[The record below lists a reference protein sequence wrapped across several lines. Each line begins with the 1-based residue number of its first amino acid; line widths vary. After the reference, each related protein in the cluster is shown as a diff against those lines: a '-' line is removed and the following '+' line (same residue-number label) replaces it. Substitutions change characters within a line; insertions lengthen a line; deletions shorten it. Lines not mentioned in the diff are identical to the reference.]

1 MAASAGASHGAAG
14 VEAGAATSLLASS
27 NGRTAARAIHDAVS
41 AEAGALTSSSVSSN
55 NQTASRPIVLGE
67 FGKTGG
73 LEGRGGGEIGRFKNS
88 VTWDPPNVE
97 VNVKVKLLGD

>member
-1 MAASAGASHGAAG
+1 
-14 VEAGAATSLLASS
+14 
-27 NGRTAARAIHDAVS
+27 
-41 AEAGALTSSSVSSN
+41 VSSN

-67 FGKTGG
+67 FGKTEG